1 MPQVINLLQNGLD
14 ALACYLGNDIRMR
27 IEYNGLPDSSIQVGE
42 VSTFELDGEGGAPS
56 TILPKQ
62 SLDSLEFDLQEE
74 IEDDL
79 MARSIL
85 TGKGERASDSEGENS
100 STEEEEM
107 RPLVTSSGECV
118 SSDAIARTRR
128 PWTIEEKAAV
138 SRLFDDNIGSGKLPG
153 KNVLLKCLKS
163 EPVLQDRTWTMIKDF
178 IRNTIATRQR
188 RKSRFL

>member
-1 MPQVINLLQNGLD
+1 MPQVISLLQNGLD
-14 ALACYLGNDIRMR
+14 ALACYLGNDIRMQ
-27 IEYNGLPDSSIQVGE
+27 IEYNGSPDSSIQVGE
-42 VSTFELDGEGGAPS
+42 VSTFALDGEGGAPS
-56 TILPKQ
+56 TTLRKQ

-79 MARSIL
+79 IARSIL
-85 TGKGERASDSEGENS
+85 TGKGKRASDSEGENS
-100 STEEEEM
+100 STEEEM
-107 RPLVTSSGECV
+107 RPLVTSSGECG
-118 SSDAIARTRR
+118 SSNAIPRTRR

-138 SRLFDDNIGSGKLPG
+138 LRHFADNISYGKLPG
-153 KNVLLKCLKS
+153 KKALLKCLKS

>member
-100 STEEEEM
+100 STEEEEIT
-107 RPLVTSSGECV
+107 TSQG
-118 SSDAIARTRR
+118 SSDGHFSYLVYGFVKLRGRTLLFFVKVKGHLRSLELKDR
-128 PWTIEEKAAV
+128 KACNHNI
-138 SRLFDDNIGSGKLPG
+138 SR
-153 KNVLLKCLKS
+153 
-163 EPVLQDRTWTMIKDF
+163 
-178 IRNTIATRQR
+178 
-188 RKSRFL
+188 